1 MTNDTDKP
9 DYSGKRV
16 LDLIITAISFLLAY
30 TILYIG
36 IYNDYFDQFKPGLE
50 RVAAENLT
58 SWHAPV
64 WAFLELD
71 LWTYLYGFVAAT
83 FLWGLIEY
91 LIKAIL
97 FNDDGLL
104 RMTGYYSMDEIAQA
118 IADDSPDGDQ
128 VLSLYN
134 RWKVERNLKQ
144 FMPTNDIE
152 EAVKVLLKK
161 RLKLYMLS
169 YAIKGVALII
179 GFYFIIDLL
188 YQDNLIQYYLN
199 N

>member
-1 MTNDTDKP
+1 
-9 DYSGKRV
+9 
-16 LDLIITAISFLLAY
+16 
-30 TILYIG
+30 
-36 IYNDYFDQFKPGLE
+36 
-50 RVAAENLT
+50 
-58 SWHAPV
+58 
-64 WAFLELD
+64 
-71 LWTYLYGFVAAT
+71 
-83 FLWGLIEY
+83 
-91 LIKAIL
+91 
-97 FNDDGLL
+97 
-104 RMTGYYSMDEIAQA
+104 MTGYYSMDEIAQA

-179 GFYFIIDLL
+179 GFYFFIELL
-188 YQDNLIQYYLN
+188 LPDYFLPYYLN

>member
-1 MTNDTDKP
+1 MINDTDKP

-58 SWHAPV
+58 SWHEPV

-104 RMTGYYSMDEIAQA
+104 RATGYYAMDEIAQA

-152 EAVKVLLKK
+152 EAVS
-161 RLKLYMLS
+161 RMLN
-169 YAIKGVALII
+169 K
-179 GFYFIIDLL
+179 
-188 YQDNLIQYYLN
+188 
-199 N
+199 